1 MSALDQTPPMYEIEK
16 NCNSNRSSDVNI
28 TMWEG
33 KSAPL
38 VKRFEHLEGMCD
50 RRNADN
56 VTGEKMKK
64 HQAQEPG
71 SEEFYWLRRIE
82 ASGSE

>member
-16 NCNSNRSSDVNI
+16 NCNSNRPSDVNI

-38 VKRFEHLEGMCD
+38 VKRFEHLEGKCD
-50 RRNADN
+50 R
-56 VTGEKMKK
+56 GEM
-64 HQAQEPG
+64 QTT
-71 SEEFYWLRRIE
+71 
-82 ASGSE
+82 